1 MSAADRIR
9 ARLTEAFAPAELQ
22 VIDESSRHKG
32 HAGARPEGETHFRVQ
47 IVAEAFRGK
56 TRVDAHRMINEALA
70 TEFAGGLHAL
80 AIKAAAPLGEHE

>member
-9 ARLTEAFAPAELQ
+9 ARLTEAFAPVELE
-22 VIDESSRHKG
+22 VIDESGRHKG

-47 IVAEAFRGK
+47 IVAEAFRSK

-80 AIKAAAPLGEHE
+80 AIKAAAP

>member
-32 HAGARPEGETHFRVQ
+32 HSGARPEGETHFRVQ
-47 IVAEAFRGK
+47 IVAEAFRSK

-80 AIKAAAPLGEHE
+80 AIKAAAP